1 MKNFGWIL
9 YYSSWMILY
18 LCILSKQ
25 FMEDYV
31 EKGIVQEISLF
42 IENVFNIFIW
52 YSPKLVICFTL

>member
-1 MKNFGWIL
+1 
-9 YYSSWMILY
+9 MILY